1 MMNRFILPIII
12 FICSCPFFS
21 AKAQFTGIDA
31 SQFPTIKAYGGGTI
45 FNNAKSTDFSI
56 VENGQ
61 AMQNGLSVQC
71 STAVNDPSVNVV
83 MVLDISESMNEKM
96 SNGRTKLEWVK
107 NGAKNFV
114 NSLIFNGTTQCAIV
128 TFNGNSYIHSGF
140 QNNAQSVLNAID
152 AISYGIGATIYDNP
166 LIDPKK

>member
-1 MMNRFILPIII
+1 MMYRLILPIII

-21 AKAQFTGIDA
+21 ANAQFTGIDA
-31 SQFPTIKAYGGGTI
+31 SQFPTIKEYGGGTI

-114 NSLIFNGTTQCAIV
+114 NSLIFLVEKSLVSFSKSSSLKLNKSAITLFVTTALIFESAIR
-128 TFNGNSYIHSGF
+128 
-140 QNNAQSVLNAID
+140 L
-152 AISYGIGATIYDNP
+152 
-166 LIDPKK
+166 